1 MSSARHLMAGRAKAP
16 GGTGINIEM
25 QCVGR
30 DEAAFSCHLPYIV
43 LEHALVRHE
52 LVEGS
57 CVGFWGWVWV
67 GFIYIIILSV
77 IFE

>member
-1 MSSARHLMAGRAKAP
+1 MSSARDLMAGRAKAP
-16 GGTGINIEM
+16 GRTGINIEM

-30 DEAAFSCHLPYIV
+30 DEAASSCHLPYIV

-67 GFIYIIILSV
+67 GFIYNYLIRYI
-77 IFE
+77 